1 MTCSD
6 GSSLRGPG
14 NTSSSVASPSTAA
27 AGDWANDTY
36 WLSGACLLRLA
47 VFTAGEVL
55 RGVESSAKVREVE
68 SPAGR
73 EARIAF
79 LKATSPPR
87 VRSSPSPPSRKEHD

>member
-47 VFTAGEVL
+47 VFTAGVVL
-55 RGVESSAKVREVE
+55 GGVERSAKMREVG
-68 SPAGR
+68 SRAGGGS
-73 EARIAF
+73 RIA
-79 LKATSPPR
+79 LLRAARPPR
-87 VRSSPSPPSRKEHD
+87 VRYPPPPPPREE